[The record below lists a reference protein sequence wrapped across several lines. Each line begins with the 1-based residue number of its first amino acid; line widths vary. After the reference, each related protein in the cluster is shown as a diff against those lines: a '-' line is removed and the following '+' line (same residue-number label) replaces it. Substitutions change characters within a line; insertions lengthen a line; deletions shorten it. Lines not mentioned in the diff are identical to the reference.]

1 MEPGALPHHGI
12 VMGQGGLPHESQKR
26 QALYSGRSSQTLGWR
41 TRGTAQKPGSWRHG
55 GRAASLRV
63 VAQTVFLDPLLMG
76 VKNSW
81 ICGRYASL
89 RIGSEKI
96 LIRAQSLL
104 FHLLAVCAF
113 RTTGCFPRRD
123 LGNSPFIHDFEKLV

>member
-1 MEPGALPHHGI
+1 MEPGALPHHGV

-76 VKNSW
+76 VKKSHFAAQKSFFDNSK
-81 ICGRYASL
+81 ASGCTANPKL
-89 RIGSEKI
+89 A
-96 LIRAQSLL
+96 LQAQTVG
-104 FHLLAVCAF
+104 FAGV
-113 RTTGCFPRRD
+113 TPR
-123 LGNSPFIHDFEKLV
+123 